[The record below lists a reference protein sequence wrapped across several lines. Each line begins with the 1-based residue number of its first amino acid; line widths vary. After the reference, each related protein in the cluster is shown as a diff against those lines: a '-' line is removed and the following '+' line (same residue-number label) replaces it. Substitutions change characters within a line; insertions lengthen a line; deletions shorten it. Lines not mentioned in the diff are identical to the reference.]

1 MMNYV
6 PNLFASDEAILF
18 VASVF
23 IQTTL
28 VSALALTS
36 GRLLRRQPLLRHS
49 VLLGGL
55 MCVCFCPM
63 ATYLAGRVEA
73 R

>member
-6 PNLFASDEAILF
+6 PNLFAGNDTILF

-28 VSALALTS
+28 VIALALTS
-36 GRLLRRQPLLRHS
+36 GRLLRCQPLLRHA

-55 MCVCFCPM
+55 MCVCFCPVPDFFG
-63 ATYLAGRVEA
+63 YRSQ
-73 R
+73 RN